1 MILEKANPT
10 ALPRLRILDRYL
22 IRGFTRIFVISLLVI
37 AVLYL
42 IVDFFDR
49 IDNLLQAGAPL
60 WISMRYF
67 LYKIPLLVSRVFG
80 FAALFSALFSLGM
93 LSRNQEITAIR
104 SSGLSLRR
112 ISLPL
117 LLFSLLICLFTFFWN
132 EALVPIFTRKSQYI
146 YQVEVRKKQPRS
158 LLGTKDIWISGEG
171 TFISADYFDAKK
183 NIIQGLVIYLLDRDF
198 SLKGLVEVPL
208 ARWDGTR
215 WEAREGRQW
224 HFLPDGK
231 MTQRKVDLSL
241 PLSETPEDF
250 KLFAREPEEFSF
262 LDLRKQIADLKGKG
276 IDATEYEVDLQVKM
290 AIPLVSPLMVFLAIP
305 FALRHGPGGG
315 FALSFG
321 LTMLIGFG
329 YWFVLA
335 FSISLGHSGALPPWV
350 AAWLPNLTLALVGLF
365 FSTSEE

>member
-1 MILEKANPT
+1 
-10 ALPRLRILDRYL
+10 
-22 IRGFTRIFVISLLVI
+22 
-37 AVLYL
+37 
-42 IVDFFDR
+42 
-49 IDNLLQAGAPL
+49 
-60 WISMRYF
+60 
-67 LYKIPLLVSRVFG
+67 
-80 FAALFSALFSLGM
+80 
-93 LSRNQEITAIR
+93 
-104 SSGLSLRR
+104 
-112 ISLPL
+112 
-117 LLFSLLICLFTFFWN
+117 
-132 EALVPIFTRKSQYI
+132 
-146 YQVEVRKKQPRS
+146 
-158 LLGTKDIWISGEG
+158 
-171 TFISADYFDAKK
+171 
-183 NIIQGLVIYLLDRDF
+183 
-198 SLKGLVEVPL
+198 
-208 ARWDGTR
+208 
-215 WEAREGRQW
+215 
-224 HFLPDGK
+224 